1 MRIEDLYESL
11 TLGSSND
18 VWYHGSPRM
27 FTKFDLNATKLNRGS
42 NPSGIYLT
50 KNLDLAK
57 RYAGPSGFVYKVQP
71 KIKNTYVDK
80 KTKITER
87 LANSYKSALM
97 KYTTYQS
104 DWIDVALIPSMYEKN
119 QIKGDIDGEVKTA
132 TYVGAGYDSYIFM
145 DMFDHS
151 LVVFDPKNVKIVA
164 ASEVSKL

>member
-1 MRIEDLYESL
+1 MNIGDLYESL
-11 TLGSSND
+11 TFGSKND

-27 FTKFDLNATKLNRGS
+27 FTKFDLNAVKLNRGS

-50 KNLDLAK
+50 KNLELAK
-57 RYAGPSGFVYKVQP
+57 RYAGVSGFVYKVQP
-71 KIKNTYVDK
+71 TIKNTFVDK

-87 LANSYKSALM
+87 LADSYKTALM
-97 KYTTYQS
+97 KFTTYQS

-119 QIKGDIDGEVKTA
+119 QIKSDIDGDVKTT

-145 DMFDHS
+145 DMFDYS

-164 ASEVSKL
+164 AREASKI